1 MKWRRNGLDDRR
13 QRERRRF
20 GRVAQTGED
29 WCLQK
34 RRRNWRRFGSYRTGR
49 KIVWRSR
56 RKINPYRLSSAVR
69 IRTRGSVS
77 RRELDAHSFLLRF
90 VRFGHGNL
98 DSESANWDSICLLL
112 RVPMSMRIT
121 GCAREMSPR
130 LRQQIVASR
139 APNLALDKF
148 ADRLRFRENN
158 TRIDVRSIRFSP
170 SNQWRI
176 DEKF

>member
-56 RKINPYRLSSAVR
+56 RKSNPYRLSSAVR

-98 DSESANWDSICLLL
+98 DSESANWDFYLS
-112 RVPMSMRIT
+112 VIT
-121 GCAREMSPR
+121 RSDVNANHR
-130 LRQQIVASR
+130 LRAGNVAAFTPANRSLARPESR
-139 APNLALDKF
+139 A
-148 ADRLRFRENN
+148 R
-158 TRIDVRSIRFSP
+158 
-170 SNQWRI
+170 
-176 DEKF
+176 